1 MGWKL
6 EVALRLDIL
15 IHPHV
20 LRMDLRKKSKAEL
33 MQLFEKH
40 GFPKKT
46 GPSDDGSGYWY
57 LLSKEVE
64 ALLAS
69 KQAAIKKL
77 ESIKVGDLERS

>member
-1 MGWKL
+1 
-6 EVALRLDIL
+6 
-15 IHPHV
+15 
-20 LRMDLRKKSKAEL
+20 MDLRKKSKAEL

-57 LLSKEVE
+57 LLSKEVKTFSTETVQKVE